1 MEIDAMR
8 QRVGWICHRKRIK
21 RMGLRL
27 RFRNVFAVAVL
38 VVVAGMASCRRGV
51 VAHPASG
58 AGAAACSLEA
68 SATVAHAG
76 DVVRIHVNAVFP
88 RGFSLNYFWTSEA
101 GTLRGKEADMLWRPK
116 DAPPGM
122 HVVMV
127 RVEDGHGAEATCEL
141 RMEVASV
148 D

>member
-101 GTLRGKEADMLWRPK
+101 GTLRGERSGYVVEAEGCASG
-116 DAPPGM
+116 DACG
-122 HVVMV
+122 
-127 RVEDGHGAEATCEL
+127 DGAGGGWS
-141 RMEVASV
+141 RGGSDV
-148 D
+148 